1 MCFKFIAAAALK
13 LHLHCLNFQQ
23 RMEMR
28 SNYHLIELIRRRLVS
43 SIHSL
48 DLYLYQGCLRNP
60 VRPRATHVVVDCCRC
75 NYPLLLPYVNV
86 SITSVASV
94 RYERAANVWI
104 SASAAARGCATRRTS
119 LNCQFARR
127 CEDMSHFGMACQFGK
142 KHARALT
149 NWSIKLVGRR
159 WRHTRPISLTLMIN
173 FHRES

>member
-1 MCFKFIAAAALK
+1 MSQFPATDGNEVKLSSHRVDSTLACLFDTFARFISLSGMITK
-13 LHLHCLNFQQ
+13 
-23 RMEMR
+23 
-28 SNYHLIELIRRRLVS
+28 S
-43 SIHSL
+43 SA
-48 DLYLYQGCLRNP
+48 RA
-60 VRPRATHVVVDCCRC
+60 RATHVVVDCCRC
-75 NYPLLLPYVNV
+75 NYPLLIPYVNV